1 MNVPILAGLDPLA
14 GSLKEGRLAKAAS
27 AERVEVLTMKGPKRS
42 WGGRGQCCPP
52 AGEILPR
59 KLCLCVMFPFNGKT
73 LKRS

>member
-42 WGGRGQCCPP
+42 WGGRGQCCPLRERFCP
-52 AGEILPR
+52 ESCVFV
-59 KLCLCVMFPFNGKT
+59 LCSLLMGRP
-73 LKRS
+73 